1 MFPRAACKGKRVRAP
16 SQQSPEHRQRRR
28 NPTHISCRSRAG
40 GDPRRARVGRPPR
53 ALRER
58 QGPGNPRWGPPSGT
72 CGNAGLL
79 GGMSATEEPLSR
91 SHAARHEATQPQHRG
106 AEQGGARPRS
116 PPPWHPPLP
125 SAPGGSAGQG
135 RRGEEPPARR
145 GVAALRS
152 ERPRNA
158 ASLTERHQSLQFPL
172 FTTIFRNP
180 IPTPTSR
187 TARKHELRLS
197 APRFP
202 ARLTG
207 HRRTPPIGAA
217 LPGRCGRTSRL
228 RQPSPRR
235 RPSRLPPQGAAL
247 PPPAPLSAPRGAP
260 GPARPA
266 HTPRAHGAPRGHLPA
281 GGGQGGGSAAPPL
294 GGSGH
299 LPASGSARP
308 GMSAAALRGVAVG
321 PHRDARA
328 GGEPGLTAR
337 SPHSSARLGLR
348 ALPLRA
354 RSVSSYVFSAS
365 T

>member
-1 MFPRAACKGKRVRAP
+1 MFEPPLSKAQSTASVGETPHISAAAPEPVVTPGGHAWGARREPCGKGKARGTRGGGR
-16 SQQSPEHRQRRR
+16 RQE
-28 NPTHISCRSRAG
+28 PAAT
-40 GDPRRARVGRPPR
+40 
-53 ALRER
+53 
-58 QGPGNPRWGPPSGT
+58 PGCWGE
-72 CGNAGLL
+72 
-79 GGMSATEEPLSR
+79 MSATDEPLSR
-91 SHAARHEATQPQHRG
+91 SHAARHEATQPQQRG
-106 AEQGGARPRS
+106 AEQGGARPRP

-125 SAPGGSAGQG
+125 SAPGGSPGQG

-321 PHRDARA
+321 PRRDARA

-354 RSVSSYVFSAS
+354 RSVSSYAFSAS

>member
-1 MFPRAACKGKRVRAP
+1 MTPGGHAWGARREPCGKGKARGTRGGGR
-16 SQQSPEHRQRRR
+16 RQE
-28 NPTHISCRSRAG
+28 PAAT
-40 GDPRRARVGRPPR
+40 
-53 ALRER
+53 
-58 QGPGNPRWGPPSGT
+58 PGCWGE
-72 CGNAGLL
+72 
-79 GGMSATEEPLSR
+79 MSATDEPLSR

-106 AEQGGARPRS
+106 AEQGGARPRP

-247 PPPAPLSAPRGAP
+247 PPPRPRSQ
-260 GPARPA
+260 RP
-266 HTPRAHGAPRGHLPA
+266 
-281 GGGQGGGSAAPPL
+281 
-294 GGSGH
+294 
-299 LPASGSARP
+299 
-308 GMSAAALRGVAVG
+308 AALRDPPAPRTPHGRTERPAATCRRAAGREAAARPRPSVG
-321 PHRDARA
+321 ADTSLP
-328 GGEPGLTAR
+328 P
-337 SPHSSARLGLR
+337 
-348 ALPLRA
+348 ALPGPG
-354 RSVSSYVFSAS
+354 
-365 T
+365 